1 MAKSTFTPE
10 QKANAIRMLNEGV
23 SASDVIEEIG
33 CSFASLQNWKKDY
46 KSGKLILDD
55 EEEEEYTSHHKG
67 GHTSIP
73 PSRSTISREEFIEQY
88 WQTRSVVTVM
98 KMPSTIDEVVKLI
111 NNALTYAHDRLS
123 H

>member
-67 GHTSIP
+67 GHTSTP